1 MKKLI
6 FMFLLLMTGLLQQ
19 VQAQDRALSGKVT
32 DRSGGQGIPG
42 ATVLV
47 KGTTVGA
54 STNADGSFSLSAPS
68 TAITLVIS
76 SIGYT
81 TVEQPIG
88 DNTTFTIGLAADVKQ
103 LDEVVVSG
111 LATTV
116 KRSNLANAIT
126 TVSAKELI
134 GSTRPVTVDAALNGK
149 IVGANI
155 AQTSGAPGG
164 GVSIQLRGI
173 STLTGSASPL
183 YIIDGVYAVNDAI
196 GNGAGSAA
204 FSQAAAGAGRT
215 TQDNPVNRISD
226 INPNDIE
233 SIEVLKGSSAAAIYG
248 QRASNGV
255 ILIRT
260 KRGAAGQTR
269 VGFTQDLGFS

>member
-6 FMFLLLMTGLLQQ
+6 SMFFLLMTCLLQQ
-19 VQAQDRALSGKVT
+19 VNAQDRALSGKVT
-32 DRSGGQGIPG
+32 DRAGGQGIPG

-54 STNADGSFSLSAPS
+54 STNADGSFSLNAPAAAS
-68 TAITLVIS
+68 TLVIS
-76 SIGYT
+76 SIGYA

-88 DNTTFTIGLAADVKQ
+88 DNTTFTIALAADIKQ

-134 GSTRPVTVDAALNGK
+134 GSTRPVTVDAALSGK

-155 AQTSGAPGG
+155 SQTSGAPGG
-164 GVSIQLRGI
+164 GVSVQLRGI
-173 STLTGSASPL
+173 STLTGTVSPSTSL
-183 YIIDGVYAVNDAI
+183 MGY
-196 GNGAGSAA
+196 
-204 FSQAAAGAGRT
+204 
-215 TQDNPVNRISD
+215 
-226 INPNDIE
+226 
-233 SIEVLKGSSAAAIYG
+233 
-248 QRASNGV
+248 
-255 ILIRT
+255 
-260 KRGAAGQTR
+260 TR
-269 VGFTQDLGFS
+269 